1 MSLFLEAGSAIWM
14 WSSFLCRVC
23 GKYPKQAK
31 VSINCRHIYCKICI
45 DNYKAGVNTTKYP
58 PAHAAIE
65 EETGNVENS
74 CNIPSE
80 IADIINI
87 AGFLQ
92 EIHESIQISCSK
104 ENCGK
109 TFTVCEI
116 AEHEESCRAR
126 EFYQGG
132 LLFIIPLQSCFKRSI

>member
-1 MSLFLEAGSAIWM
+1 M
-14 WSSFLCRVC
+14 CRVC

-65 EETGNVENS
+65 EETGHVENS
-74 CNIPSE
+74 CNIPSK

-87 AGFLQ
+87 TGCLQ
-92 EIHESIQISCSK
+92 KIHENIPISCSK
-104 ENCGK
+104 EIVERLLRFVKSLNMRKVAGPGD
-109 TFTVCEI
+109 FT
-116 AEHEESCRAR
+116 RAIKNQYPLVDQYRYR
-126 EFYQGG
+126 EKLHQ
-132 LLFIIPLQSCFKRSI
+132 I